1 MEGAI
6 IGFLERLQRLF
17 SEHPEEQDQI
27 ISQTNL
33 ALQQMEEG
41 LGEPLAIENGAQ
53 PLAAQPLAVQ
63 AMEEYITIENP
74 REGDVFK
81 LKFKPDDPLFKYVQ
95 VWQFEDIGTRVVS
108 FDINEPNRLYLSTWT
123 TQGLGLNRNNTTFIA
138 NYPKITAERRERN
151 PTTGATRYLAPNE
164 ESRFPYDFNWPAFNT
179 PLVGG
184 RRTSKRYRRKRQ
196 NKKRG
201 KSRKTRS

>member
-17 SEHPEEQDQI
+17 SDHPEEQDQI
-27 ISQTNL
+27 ISRTNL

-53 PLAAQPLAVQ
+53 PLAVQ
-63 AMEEYITIENP
+63 AMEEDITIENP

-81 LKFKPDDPLFKYVQ
+81 LKFKPDDPDFKYVQ
-95 VWQFEDIGTRVVS
+95 VWQFDDNGTRVVN
-108 FDINEPNRLYLSTWT
+108 FDINEPNKHFSTT
-123 TQGLGLNRNNTTFIA
+123 IPAQGLGLNRNNTTFIA
-138 NYPKITAERRERN
+138 NYPKITAERRELN
-151 PTTGATRYLAPNE
+151 PTTGAKRYLAPNE
-164 ESRFPYDFNWPAFNT
+164 ESRFPYNDNWPAFNT
-179 PLVGG
+179 PVVGG